1 MEPFIWPLFI
11 FIHQRTNNGS
21 SKKVVG
27 KFNFLEFWAKNLNEL
42 SRSTQALFTRRYS
55 RLF

>member
-1 MEPFIWPLFI
+1 MASKQYQNLLA
-11 FIHQRTNNGS
+11 QNGS